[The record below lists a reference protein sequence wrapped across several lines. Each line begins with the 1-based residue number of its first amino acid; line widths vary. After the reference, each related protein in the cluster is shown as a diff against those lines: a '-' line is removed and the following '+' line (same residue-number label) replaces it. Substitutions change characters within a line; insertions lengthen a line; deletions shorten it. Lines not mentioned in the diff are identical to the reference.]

1 MLLVMNLQQSLAAGP
16 RIRLEL
22 TAPVLAF
29 YLSVRRSFLAR
40 FPVVGGQVEH
50 ESIQPGMRTRRTA
63 WLRRVK
69 RAHGPLVGAGNR
81 AWPGIQLPKNR
92 VRDVPD

>member
-1 MLLVMNLQQSLAAGP
+1 MLLAMNLQQSLAAGP

-40 FPVVGGQVEH
+40 FPVVGRAYENLQDRASWVT
-50 ESIQPGMRTRRTA
+50 SSATS
-63 WLRRVK
+63 LVK
-69 RAHGPLVGAGNR
+69 V
-81 AWPGIQLPKNR
+81 
-92 VRDVPD
+92 